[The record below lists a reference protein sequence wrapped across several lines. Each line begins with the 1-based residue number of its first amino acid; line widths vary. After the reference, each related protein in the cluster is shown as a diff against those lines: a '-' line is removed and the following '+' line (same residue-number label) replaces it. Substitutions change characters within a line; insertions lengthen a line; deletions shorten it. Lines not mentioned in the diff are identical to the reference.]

1 LVYTYLRSLTSCV
14 IGITPQDDLP
24 DLVQNA
30 VSLLKIP
37 LALFTSLV
45 RQIALQKVKELN
57 SLVLYPRELVLGY
70 AGLAGGDIPFH
81 TANEDFNDISTGISN
96 MRQAVQ
102 AGAWLGSV
110 DGCVDE
116 LDLVRVYISIHMYI
130 LSICKYIPGN
140 TFIYRNIP
148 SIYWYIPSSM
158 HLRGDEVTNHEG
170 QGEH

>member
-1 LVYTYLRSLTSCV
+1 M
-14 IGITPQDDLP
+14 
-24 DLVQNA
+24 QNA

-57 SLVLYPRELVLGY
+57 SLVLQPRKLVLGY

-81 TANEDFNDISTGISN
+81 TANEDIYDISTGISN

-110 DGCVDE
+110 DGSIDE
-116 LDLVRVYISIHMYI
+116 LDLVYKSTCHIHGYIEYNHVCTWLYLVY
-130 LSICKYIPGN
+130 
-140 TFIYRNIP
+140 
-148 SIYWYIPSSM
+148 
-158 HLRGDEVTNHEG
+158 
-170 QGEH
+170 